1 MIIQKYVKTMPIC
14 FARDRVCEISIA
26 RIDLQ
31 MWYRD
36 LKKLVFGDV

>member
-1 MIIQKYVKTMPIC
+1 MIIQQYVKTMPIC

-31 MWYRD
+31 MQYRD
-36 LKKLVFGDV
+36 PKKLVFGDI